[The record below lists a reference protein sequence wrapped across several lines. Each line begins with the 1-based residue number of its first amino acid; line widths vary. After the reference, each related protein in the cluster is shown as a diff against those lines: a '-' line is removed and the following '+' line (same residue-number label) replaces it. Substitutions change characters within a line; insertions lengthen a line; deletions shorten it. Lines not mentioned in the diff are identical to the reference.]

1 MPFFFS
7 SSEPV
12 SVFSCCCSLL
22 EDEAAVDDAVPVS
35 VFSAGLLPQ
44 AESDAASR
52 AVHANT
58 ISVFFM

>member
-22 EDEAAVDDAVPVS
+22 EDETAADDAVPVS